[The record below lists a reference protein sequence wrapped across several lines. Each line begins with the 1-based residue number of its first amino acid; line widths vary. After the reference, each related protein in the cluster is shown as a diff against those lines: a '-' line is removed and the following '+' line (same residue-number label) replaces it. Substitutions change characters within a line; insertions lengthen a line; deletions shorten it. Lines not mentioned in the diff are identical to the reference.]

1 MSKWLEIG
9 VTKVNEGISEIFN
22 NWSEYAGITKEDF
35 IKALEWLEA
44 DPMVTVKGV
53 ERLSREVGCSQK
65 GGLVYGKRTYRENGE
80 FNAIYPVDEKLTRL
94 DFPKVSI
101 NKHDRV

>member
-1 MSKWLEIG
+1 MSKWLEVG
-9 VTKVNEGISEIFN
+9 TKKVNEGTSEVFN
-22 NWSEYAGITKEDF
+22 NWNKSAGVTKEEF
-35 IKALEWLEA
+35 IKALEWLDA

-53 ERLSREVGCSQK
+53 ERLSREVGCNKK
-65 GGLVYGKRTYRENGE
+65 GEVIYGKRSYIESGE